1 MKEAVP
7 PTNKVFELDPVE
19 AETKVGGLSN
29 VKLVLFP
36 VVILS
41 VNDKSDNVRLPLLF
55 ITIEYTIISFVSL
68 IPFPL
73 TSETVADF
81 VIFILGS
88 ETVLIIVGSFVVFPS
103 LSIPSSLTS
112 FTSLKL
118 SGLLA
123 VTETVLIILPV
134 STAC

>member
-1 MKEAVP
+1 MP
-7 PTNKVFELDPVE
+7 PTNNVFELDPVE

-29 VKLVLFP
+29 VKSVLFP
-36 VVILS
+36 VVIIS
-41 VNDKSDNVRLPLLF
+41 VNDKFDNVRLPLLF

-68 IPFPL
+68 IPFPF

-88 ETVLIIVGSFVVFPS
+88 DTVFIIVGSLVVFPS

-112 FTSLKL
+112 LHHLHSLDY
-118 SGLLA
+118 LL
-123 VTETVLIILPV
+123 
-134 STAC
+134 

>member
-1 MKEAVP
+1 MP
-7 PTNKVFELDPVE
+7 PTNKVFELDPEE

-29 VKLVLFP
+29 VKSVLFP

-41 VNDKSDNVRLPLLF
+41 VNDKFDNVRLPLLF

-68 IPFPL
+68 IPFPF

-88 ETVLIIVGSFVVFPS
+88 DTVFIIVGSLVVFPS

-112 FTSLKL
+112 FTSFTFP
-118 SGLLA
+118 GLLA

-134 STAC
+134 STDC